1 MLYFDLST
9 IHDDVLNWEQ
19 TPEELESWTE
29 SEMKNELL
37 DIFGTD
43 NGMIHEDGEEISIDD
58 LAKLYTETAHEI
70 AAELKA
76 K

>member
-19 TPEELESWTE
+19 TPEELEAWTE

-43 NGMIHEDGEEISIDD
+43 NGIIHEDGEEISIDD

-70 AAELKA
+70 AKELKA
-76 K
+76 